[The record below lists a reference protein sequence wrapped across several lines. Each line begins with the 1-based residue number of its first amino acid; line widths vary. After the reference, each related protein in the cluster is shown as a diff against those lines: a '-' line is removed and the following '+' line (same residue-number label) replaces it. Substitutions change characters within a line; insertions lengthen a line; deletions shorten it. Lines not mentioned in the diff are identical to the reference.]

1 MNNSSAIRA
10 HKQHTPKLADRV
22 FVDPSAVVIGDV
34 EIGEDS
40 SVWPLTVIRGDMH
53 RIRIGA
59 RTSIQDGSILHI
71 THAGPFNPD
80 GYPLTVGSDVTVG
93 HSVTLHGCTIGDRVL
108 VGMGSMVMD
117 GAVVENNVVIGAG
130 SLVPPGKVLAS
141 GFLYMGSPAKQVREL
156 KEKEMNFFT
165 YTAGNYVKLKE
176 QKTGNI
182 NNHPISETAF
192 KILKLQKTDNGLV
205 FQDIKYSQVP
215 RRLKKWIEDA
225 GITKKISFHN
235 FRHSYATLQLA
246 NGTDIYTVSK
256 LLGHKNV
263 STTQIYTKVMDKNKI
278 EAANRINV
286 KLDGLS

>member
-10 HKQHTPKLADRV
+10 HKHHTPVLADRV

-80 GYPLTVGSDVTVG
+80 GYPLSVGSDVTVG

-117 GAVVENNVVIGAG
+117 GAVVEDNVVIGAG

-141 GFLYMGSPAKQVREL
+141 GFLYMGSPCKQVREL

-165 YTAGNYVKLKE
+165 YTAGNYVKLKDE
-176 QKTGNI
+176 Y
-182 NNHPISETAF
+182 
-192 KILKLQKTDNGLV
+192 L
-205 FQDIKYSQVP
+205 
-215 RRLKKWIEDA
+215 
-225 GITKKISFHN
+225 
-235 FRHSYATLQLA
+235 
-246 NGTDIYTVSK
+246 
-256 LLGHKNV
+256 
-263 STTQIYTKVMDKNKI
+263 
-278 EAANRINV
+278 EA
-286 KLDGLS
+286 